1 MSSVHCVVQTN
12 LQANLI
18 YSGKSF
24 TEMDNYNKIQSVV
37 FAPLTKNKLQ
47 EMNKSMECFI
57 FNAIIFQVLKIN
69 FQVFFIGFTF

>member
-24 TEMDNYNKIQSVV
+24 TEIDNYNKIQSVV
-37 FAPLTKNKLQ
+37 FAPLTK
-47 EMNKSMECFI
+47 
-57 FNAIIFQVLKIN
+57 KIN
-69 FQVFFIGFTF
+69 YRK